1 MAWTLRNVNID
12 VLRTPHGL
20 LKLAEMVRIHSFSIF
35 ELVKLINCHIIF
47 KVLVFICLTLMRCR
61 GQSKF
66 LGLQASSGINEDL
79 SFLGI
84 GICVG
89 YAIIVPSTI
98 CSYIVSKYEVTFMV
112 NYRLVIND

>member
-1 MAWTLRNVNID
+1 
-12 VLRTPHGL
+12 
-20 LKLAEMVRIHSFSIF
+20 
-35 ELVKLINCHIIF
+35 
-47 KVLVFICLTLMRCR
+47 MRCR

-112 NYRLVIND
+112 NYRLVINDWNVRINVNTYAA